1 MDIEECAAYFR
12 SVMKTALH
20 KFLHNCSNFNLCCVS
35 TSVILVQCL
44 DSVSVLVQCLDSVS
58 ILCSV
63 LTAFRDLV
71 HTTAKV
77 QNLCPSLPSPRH
89 LFWRQSDRRIQSW
102 RHNSSAVYLQMHMKK
117 A

>member
-35 TSVILVQCL
+35 TSVILVQCF
-44 DSVSVLVQCLDSVS
+44 DSVS

-77 QNLCPSLPSPRH
+77 QNLCPRVQDISFGVSRTVGYSPEDTTPVQCIYKCLLKRPKT
-89 LFWRQSDRRIQSW
+89 
-102 RHNSSAVYLQMHMKK
+102 A
-117 A
+117 